1 MSDHPNPSAPHAVII
16 GSGIGGLAAA
26 VRLGARGY
34 RVTVLDRLDKP
45 GGRAYVHDLEGFRFD
60 AGPTIIT
67 APFLL
72 EELWSLCGRSFH
84 QEIDLR
90 EMSPY
95 YRIRFDDGD
104 IFDYSGDVDSVKR
117 QIARIS
123 PCDVEGYDRYLK
135 ASEKMYR
142 VGFEKLGD
150 RPFDSL
156 WDMVPYLPEIASLR
170 GDRSVHSM
178 VSAYIKHPKIRM
190 VLSFHPL
197 LIGGNPFSVTSIYTL
212 ISYLERTWGVHSA
225 IGGTGA
231 IVDGI
236 VSLVE
241 GQGAVIRQN
250 CDVASLTLEQDRVS
264 GVLLASGEHVAADVV
279 VSNADSAWTFR
290 HLIPEHHRARWTDRK
305 INRSKF
311 SNGLFVWYFGTDC
324 QYPEVPHH
332 SILLGPRYREL
343 LNDIF
348 KRKVLAE
355 DFSLYLHRPTATD
368 PSLAPEGCDTF
379 YALVPVPHLDADVD
393 WSQYAP
399 VFRERVQ
406 QYLENSMLPDLGKH
420 LRVSQVTTPLDFRDR
435 LKSVKGAGFSFEP
448 VLTQSAWFRP
458 HNRITE
464 IPGLYLVGAG
474 THPGAGIPGVLTS
487 AKVLDSVVP
496 DVTFTR

>member
-1 MSDHPNPSAPHAVII
+1 MGVTKQDNASHAVVI

-34 RVTVLDRLDKP
+34 QVTVLDRLDQP
-45 GGRAYVHDLEGFRFD
+45 GGRAYVHDIDGFRFD

-84 QEIDLR
+84 DEIDLR
-90 EMSPY
+90 EMAPY

-104 IFDYSGDVDSVKR
+104 VFDYSGDAEAVKK

-123 PCDVEGYDRYLK
+123 PRDVDGYDRYLK

-150 RPFDSL
+150 RPFDSI
-156 WDMVPYLPEIASLR
+156 WDMVPYLPEIAALR

-178 VSAYIKHPKIRM
+178 VSAYIKHPKIQM
-190 VLSFHPL
+190 ALSFHPL

-231 IVDGI
+231 IVAGM
-236 VSLVE
+236 VNLVQQ
-241 GQGAVIRQN
+241 QGGVIRQN
-250 CDVASLTLEQDRVS
+250 CDVESLLLDRGRVS
-264 GVLLASGEHVAADVV
+264 GVRLKSGEVVDAKVV
-279 VSNADSAWTFR
+279 VSNADSAWTYR
-290 HLIPEHHRARWTDRK
+290 HLIPEGHPARWTDKR
-305 INRSKF
+305 IHRAKF

-324 QYPEVPHH
+324 QFPDVPHH
-332 SILLGPRYREL
+332 AILLGPRYRAL
-343 LNDIF
+343 LEDIF
-348 KRKVLAE
+348 KRKVLAD

-368 PSLAPEGCDTF
+368 PALAPEGCDTF

-393 WSQYAP
+393 WSDYAET
-399 VFRERVQ
+399 FRERVQ
-406 QYLENSMLPDLGKH
+406 DYLEQAMLPGLGDH
-420 LRVSQVTTPLDFRDR
+420 LRVSKVATPLDFRNR

-458 HNRITE
+458 HNRVAE
-464 IPGLYLVGAG
+464 VPGLYLVGAG

-487 AKVLDSVVP
+487 AKVLDTVVP
-496 DVTFTR
+496 DASTTR